1 MEPTI
6 PTPDALA
13 SLLRFGAALG
23 LGVLLGL
30 EREHSHPT
38 EGFAGVRTFGL
49 LALAGGVAAYLATV
63 LGQPWLAVA
72 VFAAA
77 AGLVVVSYAVTARL
91 GDVGVTTEVSALLA
105 FLLGFLCVG
114 GHVLTAAVLAVA
126 SGSVL
131 ALKDWLHRLAGRIET
146 ADIAAT
152 LKFAI
157 VSVII
162 LPLVPDQ
169 NFGPP
174 PLAVINPFKIWL
186 MVVLISGLNFASYL
200 LVKLVGAE
208 HGIGLTGLLG
218 GLVSSTAVTLGFA
231 QRSRHEPQLASSLA
245 LGILVAWSVMFVRVG
260 VLIAAVN
267 RELLPHLW
275 LPLAAFAL
283 AGAAIC
289 LVLRRKLQAAAK
301 GTVAAGA
308 NPFELGEA
316 VRFGL
321 LFGAITFAAKAAQ
334 VYLGD
339 AGLFLAAGLAG
350 LTDVDAIT
358 LSMAQL
364 AQADPAKAG
373 PAAAAVV
380 VALIA
385 NTLVKT
391 GMAGTLGAPSLRRFM
406 VPAGAMILAA
416 GALAVWLG

>member
-1 MEPTI
+1 MDPLNS
-6 PTPDALA
+6 TPDPFATA
-13 SLLRFGAALG
+13 LRFAAALG

-30 EREHSHPT
+30 ERERSKT
-38 EGFAGVRTFGL
+38 EESFAGVRTFGL
-49 LALAGGVAAYLATV
+49 LALSGGVAAYVGSV
-63 LGQPWLAVA
+63 LGQPWLALA
-72 VFAAA
+72 VFAAV
-77 AGLVVVSYAVTARL
+77 AGLVIVAYVVTALRGDL
-91 GDVGVTTEVSALLA
+91 GGTTEISALLA
-105 FLLGFLCVG
+105 FLFGFLCVS

-146 ADIAAT
+146 ADVEAT

-157 VSVII
+157 VSIII
-162 LPLVPDQ
+162 LPLVP
-169 NFGPP
+169 NESFGPP

-231 QRSRHEPQLASSLA
+231 QRSRQEPQQASALA
-245 LGILVAWSVMFVRVG
+245 LGILIAWTVMFFRVG
-260 VLIAAVN
+260 VLVAAVN
-267 RELLPHLW
+267 RDLVPQLG
-275 LPLAAFAL
+275 LALSAL
-283 AGAAIC
+283 GFSSVAIC
-289 LVLRRKLQAAAK
+289 LLLLRRQRTAAK
-301 GTVAAGA
+301 ATVKAGA

-316 VRFGL
+316 IRFGL
-321 LFGAITFAAKAAQ
+321 LFGVITLVAKAAQ

-339 AGLFLAAGLAG
+339 AGLFLAGAIAG

-364 AQADPAKAG
+364 ALADPSNAE
-373 PAAAAVV
+373 AAASTIVIAVTS
-380 VALIA
+380 

-391 GMAGTLGAPSLRRFM
+391 AMAGFLGAPSLRRII
-406 VPAGAMILAA
+406 VPAAAAILVA
-416 GALAVWLG
+416 GTAAVWVL